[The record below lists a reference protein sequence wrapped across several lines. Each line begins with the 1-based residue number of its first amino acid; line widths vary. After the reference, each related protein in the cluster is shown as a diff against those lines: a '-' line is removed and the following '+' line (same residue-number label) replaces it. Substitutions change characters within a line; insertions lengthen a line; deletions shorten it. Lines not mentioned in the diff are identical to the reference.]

1 MVALRF
7 AAMSLIFLVDSATVL
22 TSFVVW
28 KVDLLKPPSIFLCA
42 TVFLAEVCTSD
53 GRVICCA
60 FAEKLFGRGLEVR
73 TEKERAFIILE
84 VKNNEKRTQTKPV
97 AMATNAML
105 IEKLDSQCEI
115 HSTVVYAEHS
125 N

>member
-1 MVALRF
+1 MVVLRF
-7 AAMSLIFLVDSATVL
+7 AAMSAIFLVASATVL

-28 KVDLLKPPSIFLCA
+28 KVDLLKPPLTFLCA
-42 TVFLAEVCTSD
+42 AVLLAEVCTSD

-84 VKNNEKRTQTKPV
+84 VQQQCKYTQQTCCHGNQRAADGK
-97 AMATNAML
+97 T
-105 IEKLDSQCEI
+105 
-115 HSTVVYAEHS
+115 
-125 N
+125 